1 MALFVLHCLDA
12 EDALPRRMEAR
23 PAHLDYVRAQGA
35 AVKLAGPLFAAD
47 GTTIAGS
54 LFVLDMPDRAAVDAF
69 ISADPYTAARVFG
82 AVQVN
87 PWTVSVGTLA

>member
-47 GTTIAGS
+47 GTTIA
-54 LFVLDMPDRAAVDAF
+54 MPDRAAVDAF
-69 ISADPYTAARVFG
+69 IAADPYTAARVFG

-87 PWTVSVGTLA
+87 PWSVSVGILA